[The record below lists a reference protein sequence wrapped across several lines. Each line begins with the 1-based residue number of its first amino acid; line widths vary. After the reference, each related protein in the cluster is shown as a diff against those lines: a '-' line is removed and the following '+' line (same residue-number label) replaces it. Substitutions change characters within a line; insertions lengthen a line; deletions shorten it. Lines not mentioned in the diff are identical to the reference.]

1 MCVLCLNIGINFGVV
16 RVYQNI
22 QNKNKNGGDGLRLQV
37 AVCFDISVSVYFCTV
52 VLDSISETMEWL
64 TNTNTGI
71 SCKENVEVLPRL
83 GKGENKTLT
92 GSQCRR
98 IELTT
103 SFNSGH

>member
-1 MCVLCLNIGINFGVV
+1 MNIGINFGVV

-71 SCKENVEVLPRL
+71 SCKVNFEMGHIF
-83 GKGENKTLT
+83 GKGESKTPT
-92 GSQCRR
+92 DNQ
-98 IELTT
+98 
-103 SFNSGH
+103 